1 MLRSF
6 LIYLSQAD
14 WMRRRVMAWKIARKV
29 ALRFVAGET
38 LEDAIKVVKELNSGG
53 MYATMD
59 QLGEHTLTVDQA
71 KKTTQDLCHILNTI
85 DESGIR
91 SGLSVKLTQIGL
103 LIDEVLCAENLVQ
116 ILTLA
121 REKNIFV
128 RIDMEDSSCIDATFR
143 IYWKMRQEFEFENV
157 GMVIQSYLYRSQQDV
172 KELLSADTKIR
183 LVKGAYKE
191 PDEIAYPKKS
201 DVDQSFD
208 LITRM
213 LLDHAK
219 REDSPPVSN
228 DGKWPPVTA
237 IGTHDKTLIDSAIR
251 YAEEIG
257 VPKVKLEIQML
268 YGIRR
273 DLQQELASRGYP
285 VRVYVP
291 FGSEWYPYF
300 MRRLA
305 ERPAN
310 LWFFISSY
318 FKK

>member
-1 MLRSF
+1 
-6 LIYLSQAD
+6 
-14 WMRRRVMAWKIARKV
+14 
-29 ALRFVAGET
+29 
-38 LEDAIKVVKELNSGG
+38 
-53 MYATMD
+53 
-59 QLGEHTLTVDQA
+59 
-71 KKTTQDLCHILNTI
+71 
-85 DESGIR
+85 
-91 SGLSVKLTQIGL
+91 
-103 LIDEVLCAENLVQ
+103 
-116 ILTLA
+116 
-121 REKNIFV
+121 
-128 RIDMEDSSCIDATFR
+128 
-143 IYWKMRQEFEFENV
+143 
-157 GMVIQSYLYRSQQDV
+157 
-172 KELLSADTKIR
+172 
-183 LVKGAYKE
+183 VKGAYKE

-251 YAEEIG
+251 YAEEMG